1 MIEDTAGWVRVT
13 EGEKSRGGGFIAR
26 KISSARLVDFG
37 WESVGT
43 FDASFDISLTFD
55 LNVGFAT
62 PLSSA
67 CKQSCQ
73 SLQSQGP

>member
-1 MIEDTAGWVRVT
+1 MT
-13 EGEKSRGGGFIAR
+13 EGEKNRGGGFMAR
-26 KISSARLVDFG
+26 KISSARFMDFG

-43 FDASFDISLTFD
+43 PDAIFDISLTSD

-67 CKQSCQ
+67 C
-73 SLQSQGP
+73 